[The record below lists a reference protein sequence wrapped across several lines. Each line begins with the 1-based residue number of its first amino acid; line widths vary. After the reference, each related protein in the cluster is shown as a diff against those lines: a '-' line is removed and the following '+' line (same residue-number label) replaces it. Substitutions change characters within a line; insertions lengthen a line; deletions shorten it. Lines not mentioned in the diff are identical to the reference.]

1 MQRRDFIKNSGLL
14 LANATLM
21 SDISI
26 FGKSKQYGIQ
36 LWSVRE
42 DMKKDPKGTLAAM
55 SKAGFKFVEGFGLE
69 NGKWFGVDTKD
80 FKMMLDDNG
89 LKMPSAH
96 FMLSLKD
103 YNPKTKTFGDNWK
116 AAVDAGNV
124 FGQKYIISPWTIDE
138 DRKDKD
144 AVLRLAEAM
153 NACGEYTKANGI
165 RFGYHNHWFEFDKV
179 GDQTMY
185 ETLLQNTDSKLV
197 AFEMDV
203 CWATYTGNKP
213 SDWFRKHPGRFE
225 LIHVKDVMAGTEKT
239 TAIVGEGV
247 VDFKDIVKNQKLAGI
262 KHFIIELEH
271 YKTTAVQD
279 VAVSLNNFKK
289 LV

>member
-14 LANATLM
+14 LASAAFMPDM
-21 SDISI
+21 SM

-96 FMLSLKD
+96 FMLGLKD
-103 YNPKTKTFGDNWK
+103 YNASTKTLSDNWK
-116 AAVDAGNV
+116 AAIEAANIL
-124 FGQKYIISPWTIDE
+124 GQKYIISPWTVDE

-144 AVLRLAEAM
+144 TLLRLAEAM
-153 NACGEYTKANGI
+153 NACGAYTKANGV
-165 RFGYHNHWFEFDKV
+165 RFGYHNHWFEFDKI

-185 ETLLQNTDSKLV
+185 ETLLQNTDNKLV
-197 AFEMDV
+197 TFEMDV
-203 CWATYTGNKP
+203 CWTTYTGNKP
-213 SDWFRKHPGRFE
+213 SDWFKKHPGRFE
-225 LIHVKDVMAGTEKT
+225 LIHAKDVATGTEKT
-239 TAIVGEGV
+239 TAIVGEGI
-247 VDFKDIVKNQKLAGI
+247 VDFSDVIKHQKIAGI
-262 KHFIIELEH
+262 KHYIIELEH
-271 YKTTAVQD
+271 YKTNAIQD
-279 VAVSLNNFKK
+279 VGVALNNFKK